1 MRSTRLAAAGVAA
14 GALVLGMAGPAL
26 ADGKVVANPNPFTA
40 GSAITV
46 NVSGCNA
53 ESKPVLAHGG
63 TIVFAQPVTFTRK
76 GDLWTSG
83 PVKTFDS
90 RQLKAGQTYPYKV
103 TCHDADQNK
112 LTMDLPLKVA
122 ASSENPDPQ
131 PGFKFGYDKVKLSTT
146 RVAPGEK
153 TTFKVICPS
162 TVTITGNGYTQN
174 PLPAKKTGENT
185 WGATG
190 TFKSSLPD
198 PTNVTV
204 VCKGFGSVKYST
216 SPAKDDGNGNGNG
229 GGNNMTPKTP
239 KVPTG
244 PINTGDGST
253 LNNGGSPMAAA
264 AWGAIAFLGLGA
276 VALRRRTA
284 QERS

>member
-1 MRSTRLAAAGVAA
+1 
-14 GALVLGMAGPAL
+14 MAGPAL
-26 ADGKVVANPNPFTA
+26 AEGKAVASPNPFTA

-46 NVSGCNA
+46 KVSGCNA
-53 ESKPVLAHGG
+53 ESEPVLKHGG
-63 TIVFAQPVTFTRK
+63 TMVFAQVVNFTRQ

-90 RQLKAGQTYPYKV
+90 RQLKAGQTYPYTV
-103 TCHDADQNK
+103 TCHDENQQK
-112 LTMDLPLKVA
+112 LTMQLPLKVA
-122 ASSENPDPQ
+122 ASSEDPDPQ
-131 PGFKFGYDKVKLSTT
+131 PGFKFGYDKVKLSSTK
-146 RVAPGEK
+146 VVPGGK
-153 TTFKVICPS
+153 TTFAVTCPS
-162 TVTITGNGYTQN
+162 EVTITGNGYTQN
-174 PLPAKKTGENT
+174 PLPVKKTGENT
-185 WGATG
+185 WGASG
-190 TFKSSLPD
+190 TFKSNLPD

-229 GGNNMTPKTP
+229 GGNNNMTPKTP
-239 KVPTG
+239 EIPTQ
-244 PINTGDGST
+244 PVNTGDGSSLT
-253 LNNGGSPMAAA
+253 NGGSPMAAA

>member
-1 MRSTRLAAAGVAA
+1 MRSTRLAAAGIAA
-14 GALVLGMAGPAL
+14 GAMVLGMAGPAL
-26 ADGKVVANPNPFTA
+26 ATPNDKPVKPGSFCAEDAIGQKAETVTGKVAVCTKGEDGKARWVVP
-40 GSAITV
+40 
-46 NVSGCNA
+46 
-53 ESKPVLAHGG
+53 
-63 TIVFAQPVTFTRK
+63 
-76 GDLWTSG
+76 GD
-83 PVKTFDS
+83 D
-90 RQLKAGQTYPYKV
+90 
-103 TCHDADQNK
+103 
-112 LTMDLPLKVA
+112 
-122 ASSENPDPQ
+122 Q
-131 PGFKFGYDKVKLSTT
+131 PGTPTPTPTKPTFKFGYDKVKLSTT
-146 RVAPGEK
+146 RVAPGQK
-153 TTFKVICPS
+153 TTFAVTCPS

-174 PLPAKKTGENT
+174 PLPVKKTGENT